1 MEPIYTAEEVA
12 DLLKVRLSFV
22 RTEIANGS
30 MPHLRLGRRKT
41 IRIREAHLR
50 KYLDAKEEHSN
61 GAHPDD
67 VGEDDG

>member
-12 DLLKVRLSFV
+12 DLLKSASPSYEPRS
-22 RTEIANGS
+22 RTDPCLISGWDDA
-30 MPHLRLGRRKT
+30 RRYESPR
-41 IRIREAHLR
+41 RIW